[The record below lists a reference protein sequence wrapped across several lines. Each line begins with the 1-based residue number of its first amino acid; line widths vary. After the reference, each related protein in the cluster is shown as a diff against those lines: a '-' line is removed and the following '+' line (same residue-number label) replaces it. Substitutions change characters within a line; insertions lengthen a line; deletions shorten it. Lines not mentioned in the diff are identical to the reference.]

1 MVQIKQFC
9 VHIPK
14 RYILSAS
21 TNCPNIEREGDSD
34 MSRIIPNKKQSD
46 ATFNVENCKKSE
58 GDGSF
63 NRDVEL
69 SIDSYQPNVLF
80 RSEHYLVIDKPHS
93 VRMNGEFEG
102 TVQ

>member
-21 TNCPNIEREGDSD
+21 TNCHNIEREGDSD

-46 ATFNVENCKKSE
+46 ATFNVENCKESDK
-58 GDGSF
+58 DCSF
-63 NRDVEL
+63 YRDVDL
-69 SIDSYQPNVLF
+69 SIDSYQPNILF